1 MKTITLALLSISSI
15 TQAYAYDL
23 PKQTLKSY
31 DCEKCI
37 HLSHDALHDNWAIKD
52 SPLNLKSDNTQR
64 SYSFKEIVTAAQLQ
78 QGVKLT
84 TTAPGA
90 VIRITSMQHAALPD
104 LEIQTPTQQSLMLK
118 EASTLYSDD
127 QSLMDE
133 AGSSNPPT
141 LFQLKSELGK
151 GTFTIKSKNAKS
163 ATNDKY
169 VINVFD
175 KFSMNYL
182 QVSTN
187 AIHYNYGDKL
197 TATIT
202 IKNNSNYNVTDLN
215 AYILSPRGDAISLE
229 LTKVQ
234 NNKFQGSTVLNSEL
248 NDLGENWYLEAD
260 ITSTYDGGFIKRSG
274 HAAFS
279 YSIPSAGLVS
289 VKKISSSPLTFVATV
304 DVASASRYALQS
316 VLFYKNNKGEIKPV
330 ETSQSAR
337 WLEQGKQKIKFSFD
351 NTGNIADD
359 KLYLGYL
366 HLIDYGQLKPVYVY
380 NQPIKLDEL
389 VD

>member
-1 MKTITLALLSISSI
+1 MKTINFAILSAFYL

-23 PKQTLKSY
+23 PKQTLKGY
-31 DCEKCI
+31 DCDKCI
-37 HLSHDALHDNWAIKD
+37 HLSHEALHDTWAIKD
-52 SPLNLKSDNTQR
+52 SSLNVKSDNTRR
-64 SYSFKEIVTAAQLQ
+64 SYSYKEVVTAAQLQ
-78 QGVKLT
+78 HGIKLT

-90 VIRITSMQHAALPD
+90 VIRITPMQNAALPN
-104 LEIQTPTQQSLMLK
+104 LEIQTPTNQSLKLK

-127 QSLMDE
+127 QSLME
-133 AGSSNPPT
+133 ESSPPT
-141 LFQLKSELGK
+141 PPTIFQLKSELGH
-151 GTFTIKSKNAKS
+151 GTFTMKSHNAKT

-169 VINVFD
+169 VISVFD

-182 QVSTN
+182 QVNTD
-187 AIHYNYGDKL
+187 AVHYTYGDKL

-202 IKNNSNYNVTDLN
+202 VKNNSNYNVTDLN
-215 AYILSPRGDAISLE
+215 AYILSPRGDVISLD

-234 NNKFQGSTVLNSEL
+234 NNKFQGSAVLTSEL
-248 NDLGENWYLEAD
+248 NDQGENWYLEAD

-274 HAAFS
+274 HTAFS
-279 YSIPSAGLVS
+279 YSVPSAGLLS

-304 DVASASRYALQS
+304 DVATASRYALQS
-316 VLFYKNNKGEIKPV
+316 VLYYKNKTGEIKPL

-337 WLEQGKQKIKFSFD
+337 WFEQGKQKIKFSFD
-351 NTGNIADD
+351 NTQNITED